1 MVFSKVFFSF
11 LIVWWR
17 HRILGLLLRVYSK
30 RPNFGFSY
38 RLSFGFLYYSTIRS
52 DSVCYCW
59 VPDFCLHVSVWPCA
73 LVHGS
78 HCQLCVLSS
87 GLLWLFWILA
97 FLQHVECESKMTEW
111 WLCDGSISD
120 VPLMGAD
127 SSQLPDEHK
136 HSHAEA
142 QAHTINK

>member
-38 RLSFGFLYYSTIRS
+38 RLSFGFPYYSTIRS
-52 DSVCYCW
+52 DSVWYCW
-59 VPDFCLHVSVWPCA
+59 VWF
-73 LVHGS
+73 
-78 HCQLCVLSS
+78 LSS
-87 GLLWLFWILA
+87 CFCMTLCFGSWVSLSVMCIEFWIVVA
-97 FLQHVECESKMTEW
+97 FLDIGIFAACGVWKQNDRVMAVW
-111 WLCDGSISD
+111 WIHLRRTSNGSR
-120 VPLMGAD
+120 
-127 SSQLPDEHK
+127 QLPDEHK